1 MTVLCILKIFLISL
15 CMQFDLIPLINCTAG
30 IDHTLSKQDV
40 LLIKDTENPKCFTRT
55 LKDFTCFFET
65 TENRTY
71 DFLYKY
77 ERGSTKKCEMPIY
90 GTDNGTFLHV
100 CFFPRMHIFLFTET
114 EIEVVDRTKNTSLY
128 KRTVSVEDLCLLE
141 PPFNVSLQPND
152 NVGKLSVFLDTV
164 KLSPIRPKEYR
175 VRYSSVTLGEKTVEV
190 RKNSFQLPVVPGEE
204 VEVQASVKCVSDS
217 KTHPGHWSAWSKPVV
232 ATVPKSA
239 DKISLVCFTSD
250 LQHVTCLWNSTKNG
264 AENEYKLFYKM
275 SLRQSLNW
283 TEWTKCQEDQN
294 VSKTCSFRGDNFG
307 KIKVKLNN
315 TQATVKPL
323 FFSEEFTLNKSIKSA
338 PPSHL
343 KGVLM
348 KKKLCLE
355 WEAPLPS
362 LSIFLQYEVD
372 IQIKGGEKW
381 SKTTLANTST
391 CVELP
396 SGCQFSVKVRAKP
409 DGLIYSGYWSDWSNV
424 FSSATTPDTDMLLLR
439 YLCVSVLI
447 IAISLLAVFFFYCRK
462 LKQYIWPPVPNLEK
476 FLQGFLIDINQ
487 QKWGPPATA
496 KLCFEETTS
505 SVVEIM
511 SDNGIP
517 GLDKP
522 SEESSDLLFSDGSSS
537 TEEQADES
545 AGGEGLRDYVT
556 LNKDLSILCLKENS
570 YVYEQFKDGEAPD
583 RGNEHLIICR
593 CVEPCSCNN
602 YFNRSY
608 LPLAMSTES
617 LNYKLCDENGASNPY
632 TNLHLT

>member
-1 MTVLCILKIFLISL
+1 
-15 CMQFDLIPLINCTAG
+15 
-30 IDHTLSKQDV
+30 
-40 LLIKDTENPKCFTRT
+40 
-55 LKDFTCFFET
+55 
-65 TENRTY
+65 
-71 DFLYKY
+71 
-77 ERGSTKKCEMPIY
+77 
-90 GTDNGTFLHV
+90 
-100 CFFPRMHIFLFTET
+100 
-114 EIEVVDRTKNTSLY
+114 
-128 KRTVSVEDLCLLE
+128 
-141 PPFNVSLQPND
+141 
-152 NVGKLSVFLDTV
+152 
-164 KLSPIRPKEYR
+164 
-175 VRYSSVTLGEKTVEV
+175 
-190 RKNSFQLPVVPGEE
+190 
-204 VEVQASVKCVSDS
+204 
-217 KTHPGHWSAWSKPVV
+217 
-232 ATVPKSA
+232 
-239 DKISLVCFTSD
+239 
-250 LQHVTCLWNSTKNG
+250 
-264 AENEYKLFYKM
+264 
-275 SLRQSLNW
+275 
-283 TEWTKCQEDQN
+283 
-294 VSKTCSFRGDNFG
+294 
-307 KIKVKLNN
+307 
-315 TQATVKPL
+315 
-323 FFSEEFTLNKSIKSA
+323 KSA

-396 SGCQFSVKVRAKP
+396 PGCQFSVKVRAKP

-462 LKQYIWPPVPNLEK
+462 LKKYIWPPVPNLEK

-522 SEESSDLLFSDGSSS
+522 SEESSDLLSSDGSSS

-570 YVYEQFKDGEAPD
+570 YVYEQFKYGEAPET
-583 RGNEHLIICR
+583 GNEHLIICR

-617 LNYKLCDENGASNPY
+617 LNYKICDENGASNPY
-632 TNLHLT
+632 TNLDLT